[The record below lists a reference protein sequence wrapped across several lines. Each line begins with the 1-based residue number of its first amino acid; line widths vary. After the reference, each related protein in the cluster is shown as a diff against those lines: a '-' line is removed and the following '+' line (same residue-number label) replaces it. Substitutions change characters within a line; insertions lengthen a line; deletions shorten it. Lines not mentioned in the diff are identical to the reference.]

1 MSKTIYVLDTNVLMT
16 DSEVFT
22 KFGRSN
28 LVIPFKVLEELD
40 KHKNRQDS
48 TGAMTRRS
56 TRFLDELR
64 KKGSLYDGVRI
75 AKGKGILKVV
85 NSDPSLLNEDLDPT
99 NADNRI
105 ISTVLSIMKELP
117 GMKVILVSLDIN
129 LRVKCDSLN
138 IRVED
143 YEANR
148 AVRRTNELYS
158 GTTERLVDDELIDQF
173 YDGETI
179 MLEKTDEVLH
189 PNEFVMLRS
198 SSDPKKTAL
207 SRFINYNKPLRRIQ
221 KNMEAYNIKPRN
233 KEQGYAMDLLLD
245 PSIKLVTI
253 MGSAGSGK
261 TLVALAAG
269 MDQSIENEDG
279 RGKKLPYRK
288 LIVSRPV
295 QPMGKDIGYLPGTL
309 EEKMLPWLAPIH
321 DNLEFIV
328 GDATY
333 LENWLDKG
341 QIQIEAL
348 TYIRGRSIG
357 DSYMIIDEAQ
367 NLTKHEVKTIITR
380 IGEGTKIVLTGDVE
394 QIDAMYLDATTNGLA
409 HAIESLKD
417 YEITGHVT
425 LEKGERSEIATIA
438 AKVL

>member
-22 KFGRSN
+22 KFGRSS
-28 LVIPFKVLEELD
+28 LIIPFKVLEELD

-85 NSDPSLLNEDLDPT
+85 NSDPSLLNSDLDPT
-99 NADNRI
+99 NPDNRI
-105 ISTVLSIMKELP
+105 LSTVLSVMKAEL
-117 GMKVILVSLDIN
+117 GAKVILVSLDIN
-129 LRVKCDSLN
+129 LRVKCDSLK
-138 IRVED
+138 IKVQD
-143 YEANR
+143 YEANK
-148 AVRRTNELYS
+148 AVKRTNELYS
-158 GTTERLVDDELIDQF
+158 GSSERLVDDQLIDQF
-173 YDGETI
+173 YSGEEI
-179 MLEKTDEVLH
+179 YLQKEEKELY

-207 SRFINYNKPLRRIQ
+207 SRFVNYNKPLKRISS
-221 KNMEAYNIKPRN
+221 KVEAYEIRPRN

-245 PSIKLVTI
+245 PKIKLVTI

-269 MDQSIENEDG
+269 MHQSIDCMENA
-279 RGKKLPYRK
+279 GKKLPYRK

-328 GDATY
+328 GDAQY
-333 LENWLDKG
+333 LETWISNG
-341 QIQIEAL
+341 SIQIEAL

-357 DSYMIIDEAQ
+357 ESYIIIDEAQ
-367 NLTKHEVKTIITR
+367 NLSKHEVKTIITR

-409 HAIESLKD
+409 HAIESLKE
-417 YEITGHVT
+417 YEITGHIT
-425 LEKGERSEIATIA
+425 LQKGERSEIATIA